1 MEHVRECSHRSRYRD
16 PLKRPLTHQRVHQ
29 RVHLSESAKCE
40 QYSTVQYHLLLKYVN
55 IATKITP
62 SRFIYP
68 HTQPSSLKETCS
80 NRIDIE
86 KIFSKR
92 KEKQFFDSLRK
103 VDQIL
108 TNFFIIL
115 YLYIPFFSPKKKG

>member
-92 KEKQFFDSLRK
+92 KEKHFFDSLRK

-108 TNFFIIL
+108 TNFFYYSISL
-115 YLYIPFFSPKKKG
+115 YSIFFSKKMG